1 MAGSLSNVRS
11 ELFKLFNGKLQ
22 KGKTNNTTK
31 RKVKKQTS
39 KSTFRR
45 CLKWKVLIFTKHI
58 ISTKKRSSQ
67 TSSVSYIKRG
77 MSIFSSSSSIH
88 KGCNIGHGLFSPVA
102 GLSFD
107 SKNIFLQSGLTDMT
121 TSCFN

>member
-1 MAGSLSNVRS
+1 M
-11 ELFKLFNGKLQ
+11 E
-22 KGKTNNTTK
+22 
-31 RKVKKQTS
+31 
-39 KSTFRR
+39 STDFHQAHY
-45 CLKWKVLIFTKHI
+45 K
-58 ISTKKRSSQ
+58 STKKPSQ

-77 MSIFSSSSSIH
+77 MSIFFSSSSIH
-88 KGCNIGHGLFSPVA
+88 KGCNIGHCLFSPVA